1 MGTMG
6 CIGPVIDFEI
16 VPGFETVL
24 ETSMG
29 TMGCIGPVIDFETVL
44 GTVRILDKLGRLG
57 NPGSIGLDLGF
68 GFAIVLDSIVCSI
81 GLGTVLVIDHH
92 VQIDPGTDV
101 GTAIGLRVRIDSGID
116 VEIGTVLH
124 GRGYFEIGF
133 GTEIGVRACSI
144 GLGIGTVLG
153 IVLRVQIGLGTDVG
167 TAIGLRVRIDS
178 GIGVEIGTVLHGRGY
193 FGIGFGTEIGVRACS
208 IGLGIGTVLG
218 IV

>member
-57 NPGSIGLDLGF
+57 NQGNIGLDLGF

-81 GLGTVLVIDHH
+81 GLGIGTVLVIDHH

-101 GTAIGLRVRIDSGID
+101 GIAIGLRVRIDSGID
-116 VEIGTVLH
+116 VEIEIVLH
-124 GRGYFEIGF
+124 GLGYFETGF
-133 GTEIGVRACSI
+133 GIEIGVHACSI

-153 IVLRVQIGLGTDVG
+153 IVHHVQIDPGTDVG
-167 TAIGLRVRIDS
+167 IAIGLRVRIDS
-178 GIGVEIGTVLHGRGY
+178 
-193 FGIGFGTEIGVRACS
+193 
-208 IGLGIGTVLG
+208 
-218 IV
+218 